1 MTMKPAA
8 TLAIFGVLSLTAT
21 LRAQDSLLGH
31 HRIDLK
37 LKAVPA
43 AELLSVL
50 SLRSKAVAQHA
61 GPSSDE
67 GRPWEVEGS
76 DQLEGIMVAVD
87 FVATPV
93 PQVVAETLGC
103 LGFAYQESGNR
114 IVIEKSADVLPADR
128 CRSVARVAVTT
139 VASGHIEPVSKKT
152 YSWQLA
158 SISALEFIRV
168 FSREAGKNIFVS
180 NAQAGLLQDIML
192 RVDVSGMTDTEA
204 LHNLLGCIGWKLE
217 KTSKGILA
225 LQADDAPPAT
235 ECRGFTVLP

>member
-8 TLAIFGVLSLTAT
+8 TLAIFGLLSLTAT
-21 LRAQDSLLGH
+21 LRAQDTLLGR

-37 LKAVPA
+37 LKALPA
-43 AELLSVL
+43 AEVLNLL
-50 SLRSKAVAQHA
+50 SLRSKAVAQRA
-61 GPSSDE
+61 GPPSDE
-67 GRPWEVEGS
+67 GSPWEVEGS

-103 LGFAYQESGNR
+103 IGFAYQQRGNR

-128 CRSVARVAVTT
+128 CRSVSRVSMTT

-152 YSWQLA
+152 YAWQLA

-168 FSREAGKNIFVS
+168 FSREAGQNIFVS
-180 NAQAGLLQDIML
+180 YAQTGLLQDIML
-192 RVDVSGMTDTEA
+192 RVDVSGMTDTEV
-204 LHNLLGCIGWKLE
+204 LQNLLGCIGWKHE

-225 LQADDAPPAT
+225 LKADEAPPST